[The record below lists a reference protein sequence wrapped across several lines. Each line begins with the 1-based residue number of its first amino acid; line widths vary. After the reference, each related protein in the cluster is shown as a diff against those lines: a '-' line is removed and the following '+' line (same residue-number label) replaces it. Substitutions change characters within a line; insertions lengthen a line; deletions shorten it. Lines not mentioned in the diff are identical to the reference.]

1 MRKAERSDLAVS
13 EVVGESVRSG
23 SRRMSWMG
31 VVGNGML
38 RTGWGLQGEEALDQ
52 R

>member
-13 EVVGESVRSG
+13 VVVGEFVRSG

-38 RTGWGLQGEEALDQ
+38 RTGWGLRGEEALNQ

>member
-1 MRKAERSDLAVS
+1 MRKAERRDLAVS
-13 EVVGESVRSG
+13 EVVGEFVRSG

-31 VVGNGML
+31 VVGNGIVK
-38 RTGWGLQGEEALDQ
+38 TDWGLQGEEALNQ